1 MRNAYQRRAAARA
14 LPYRVRRRLRPRL
27 TRAWPGPT
35 RKSSIAPA
43 VPRACCASRLARAHG
58 AARARR
64 GARGRR
70 AGGGALVSIA
80 RIEDDDRMETRLVG
94 QTLAGR
100 YDLIELLGTGGMGE
114 VYRARDRELDELV
127 ALKLIRA
134 DLASAPDIVAKF
146 RHEVKLARRVTHGNV
161 ARTFE
166 LGWADGLMF
175 CTMQLIDGESLARRL
190 ARERRLEADE
200 AVAIACELCEA
211 LIAAHAADVI
221 HRDIKPANVLLARDG
236 RVVLADFGIAAVR
249 IADDADISGTPAYM
263 APEQARGEPPTPAAD
278 VYAVGVLLY
287 EMVLGRRAFLGNP
300 AAIFD
305 AKQQVDHLIPAG
317 VDLPP
322 GLAEVIGRATARELA
337 DRIATAAELRAA
349 LAPWRRSA
357 VPPPPRPSA
366 RPAAEVILE
375 RTVLV
380 VAPRPAA
387 DEALMPVAEAIH
399 EELLGVLARGRLRV
413 LSRAEGG
420 EPADVVLRFA
430 VGDGR
435 TPKAMAMTAT
445 RAGEDAPAVTL
456 QLPLEIEHVARS
468 VALAARAVD
477 ALFAKAPAQPNDEA
491 YELLVRARHEARR
504 GPSHFR
510 QPLALLE
517 RAHALRPHDARIRAM
532 LALMIV
538 RGAFFSRDPSLLER
552 AADHVR
558 TALATG
564 PGLVEAHL
572 AAGHLEQQVGD
583 PAEAAAHYR
592 VAIACA
598 PHSPEAHDLLG
609 RMLLEAGYLDAAL
622 ARLEHAM
629 AISPDFRTVE
639 WEIARAMA
647 LEQRWDEH
655 ERILAR
661 NHSDRPIARMR
672 MLWWRG
678 RLDEVRARRAAGALS
693 DVFDPELFEMMLA
706 ALLDGAWGR
715 VRAPLIATAEDR
727 SWPSQRRRAFVAQV
741 VAEIAGHVGDVDA
754 CNRVLAHAARYAR
767 LFDLHWLDRC
777 PMLASARGTPAFAT
791 VREQI
796 QARSRAIYDALYGD
810 HPIGHGETA
819 PATS

>member
-1 MRNAYQRRAAARA
+1 
-14 LPYRVRRRLRPRL
+14 
-27 TRAWPGPT
+27 
-35 RKSSIAPA
+35 
-43 VPRACCASRLARAHG
+43 
-58 AARARR
+58 
-64 GARGRR
+64 
-70 AGGGALVSIA
+70 
-80 RIEDDDRMETRLVG
+80 METRLVG

-127 ALKLIRA
+127 ALKVIRA

-175 CTMQLIDGESLARRL
+175 CTMQLVDGESLARRL
-190 ARERRLEADE
+190 ARERRLEVDE

-221 HRDIKPANVLLARDG
+221 HRDIKPANVLLADDG

-249 IADDADISGTPAYM
+249 ISDDVDVSGTPAYM

-287 EMVLGRRAFLGNP
+287 EMVIGRRAFSGNP

-305 AKQQVDHLIPAG
+305 AKQQVDHLVPAG
-317 VDLPP
+317 ADLPP
-322 GLAEVIGRATARELA
+322 GLAEAIGRATARELA
-337 DRIATAAELRAA
+337 DRFATAAELRGA

-357 VPPPPRPSA
+357 VPPP
-366 RPAAEVILE
+366 RPAARRSAEVILE

-380 VAPRPAA
+380 VAPPAG
-387 DEALMPVAEAIH
+387 EGGALAPVAEAIH

-413 LSRAEGG
+413 LSRAAGG

-430 VGDGR
+430 LGGGP
-435 TPKAMAMTAT
+435 TPTTMAMTAT
-445 RAGEDAPAVTL
+445 RAGEAVPAATL
-456 QLPLEIEHVARS
+456 QLPLESEHVARS

-477 ALFAKAPAQPNDEA
+477 ALFAKTPAQTNDLA

-517 RAHALRPHDARIRAM
+517 RAHALRPHDARIRAT

-552 AADHVR
+552 AADHVQ

-583 PAEAAAHYR
+583 PAVAAAHYR

-661 NHSDRPIARMR
+661 NHRDRPIARMR

-678 RLDEVRARRAAGALS
+678 ALDEVRARRDAGALG
-693 DVFDPELFEMMLA
+693 DVFDLELFEMMLA
-706 ALLDGAWGR
+706 GLLDGAWDR
-715 VRAPLIATAEDR
+715 VRAPLIAKAEDR

-754 CNRVLAHAARYAR
+754 CNRLLAHAARYAR

-796 QARSRAIYDALYGD
+796 QARSRAIYDALYCD
-810 HPIGHGETA
+810 HPIAHGETA